1 MQRCRSAKLLDE
13 LQASEELQRF
23 CRGKEVLQIA
33 DAEVQKFFRGK
44 EVQKY
49 RGAEVCR
56 GAEVERLR
64 DKEVQRGR
72 CRYSSTLGAEGQRH
86 RDAEEV

>member
-1 MQRCRSAKLLDE
+1 MQVQRCRGA
-13 LQASEELQRF
+13 
-23 CRGKEVLQIA
+23 
-33 DAEVQKFFRGK
+33 

-72 CRYSSTLGAEGQRH
+72 CRYSSTLGAGGQRC